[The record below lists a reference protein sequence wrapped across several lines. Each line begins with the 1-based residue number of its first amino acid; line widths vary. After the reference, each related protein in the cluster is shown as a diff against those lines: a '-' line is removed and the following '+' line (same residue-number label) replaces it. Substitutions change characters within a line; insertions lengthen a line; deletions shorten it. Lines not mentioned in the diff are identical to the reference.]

1 MPLLTAHAHEFPLD
15 PEPLEPHAHVFRP
28 GVPIAPV
35 GSSKCVHATR
45 VKVRA
50 MSAVAL
56 FLWGVNISL
65 SLVESFHLESSQLQ
79 FRILLV
85 WATCSGLFV
94 VLAAAAFVSTLM
106 RLPSRPFVS
115 FLQGV
120 MIVMSATSCIVGF
133 AVLFPVI
140 AECAGSGCSSKERA
154 LRLFVCAVNIFCAEA
169 QRADFGCR
177 AFPWGLCGRGCGFWV
192 SAISCMSW
200 CR

>member
-1 MPLLTAHAHEFPLD
+1 MNSHFNEKTLDTLSVLSDRTLTVS
-15 PEPLEPHAHVFRP
+15 PEPLEPPVRVP
-28 GVPIAPV
+28 RLCIPIAPV
-35 GSSKCVHATR
+35 GSSKCAHATR

-50 MSAVAL
+50 MTAVAL
-56 FLWGVNISL
+56 VLWGVNISL
-65 SLVESFHLESSQLQ
+65 SLVESFRLESSKLQ

-94 VLAAAAFVSTLM
+94 ALAAAAFISTLM

-115 FLQGV
+115 FLHGA

-154 LRLFVCAVNIFCAEA
+154 LRLFVCAGVPV
-169 QRADFGCR
+169 GSV
-177 AFPWGLCGRGCGFWV
+177 WTWV
-192 SAISCMSW
+192 WISSV
-200 CR
+200 RHFLHELV